1 MNGEGVNQPKIL
13 HFIWSSV
20 RAGAEEH
27 ALSILAALPDYG
39 LKPYFAAPEQLLGAI
54 RDELA
59 KARVEAFPLDVSS
72 LMDVRAA
79 SRFVRLLRS
88 ERISLVHSHLFISS
102 LFASP
107 VARLAG
113 VPAVVETFHGRE
125 VWREGKPLKGSFWVD
140 SQVARLVDRYIAVSH
155 ASARDLREKKKI
167 PAEKIRVIHNG
178 RDLSLYATLDSALRN
193 ETRTELGLTT
203 EQRAILVL
211 GRLES
216 QKGHIFLIEALAELV
231 PRWPGVIALFA
242 GSGSLEGELRARVEA
257 LGLNRHVAFL
267 GYRNDAPR
275 LFAAA
280 DVVVLPSLHEGLPLV
295 AIEALAASRPMVA
308 TAVDGT
314 PEVIIDEQTG
324 LLVPPGDPG
333 AIASAIERLL
343 RSPDLAAKLAAAGHA
358 HVMERFD
365 IRMQLERT
373 VEVYREV
380 LRGKPA

>member
-1 MNGEGVNQPKIL
+1 MNTEGVDRPRVL

-39 LKPYFAAPEQLLGAI
+39 MKPYFAAPERLLSAM
-54 RDELA
+54 RPELA
-59 KARVEAFPLDVSS
+59 QAQIEAFPLDISS
-72 LMDVRAA
+72 LMDLRAV
-79 SRFVRLLRS
+79 SRLVRLLRR

-113 VPAVVETFHGRE
+113 VPAVIETFHGRE
-125 VWREGKPLKGSFWVD
+125 VWREGKPLKGSFWID
-140 SQVARLVDRYIAVSH
+140 RQVARLVDLYIAVSH
-155 ASARDLREKKKI
+155 ACARDLREKKKI

-178 RDLSLYATLDSALRN
+178 RDLSLYVTADPALRN
-193 ETRTELGLTT
+193 EARAELGLAD

-211 GRLES
+211 GRLET
-216 QKGHIFLIEALAELV
+216 QKGHIFLIQALADLV
-231 PRWPGVIALFA
+231 SRWPRVIALFA

-257 LGLNRHVAFL
+257 LGLSRHVAFL

-280 DVVVLPSLHEGLPLV
+280 DMVVLPSLHEGLPLV
-295 AIEALAASRPMVA
+295 AIEALAAARPMVA

-333 AIASAIERLL
+333 AMASAVERLL
-343 RSPDLAAKLAAAGHA
+343 RYPDLGAKLACAGHA
-358 HVMERFD
+358 HVMQRFD

-380 LRGKPA
+380 MRGQSA

>member
-1 MNGEGVNQPKIL
+1 MEGADQPRIL

-39 LKPYFAAPEQLLGAI
+39 LKPYFAAPEQLLGTM

-72 LMDVRAA
+72 LMDVRAV

-88 ERISLVHSHLFISS
+88 ERIALVHSHLFISS

-167 PAEKIRVIHNG
+167 PEEKIRVIHNG
-178 RDLSLYATLDSALRN
+178 RDLSFYATFDPALRN
-193 ETRTELGLTT
+193 ETRAELGLTG

-211 GRLES
+211 GRLET
-216 QKGHIFLIEALAELV
+216 QKGHIFLIEALADLV
-231 PRWPGVIALFA
+231 SRWPGVIGLFA

-257 LGLNRHVAFL
+257 LGLSRHVAFL

-324 LLVPPGDPG
+324 LLVPPSDPG
-333 AIASAIERLL
+333 AIASAVERLL

-358 HVMERFD
+358 HVMRQFD
-365 IRMQLERT
+365 IRMQLEQT

-380 LRGKPA
+380 LRGRSA